1 MSIEGHNAMVSRGW
15 ARVLWPSVAVASGL
29 WGAAMA
35 GDLPPPPGSMEAV
48 ADAQLFLEL
57 VVNQMDTGRVIA
69 VEQRAGLADDAH
81 LRVVG
86 RVVACMDAVGRLCQH
101 LAILDHHRPHQRPHQ

>member
-1 MSIEGHNAMVSRGW
+1 MEMSIEGHNAMVSRGW

-57 VVNQMDTGRVIA
+57 VVNQMDTGRVVAAHA
-69 VEQRAGLADDAH
+69 VKRQD
-81 LRVVG
+81 
-86 RVVACMDAVGRLCQH
+86 H
-101 LAILDHHRPHQRPHQ
+101 LARLHRGTRFAFSQPDRRRCR